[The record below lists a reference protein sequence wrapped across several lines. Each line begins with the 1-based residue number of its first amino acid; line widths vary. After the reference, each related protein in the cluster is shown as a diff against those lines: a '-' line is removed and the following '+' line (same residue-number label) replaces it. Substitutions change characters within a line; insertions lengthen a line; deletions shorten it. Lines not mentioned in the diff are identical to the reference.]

1 MGVRTHRQ
9 CDTPSQITSEECR
22 YCAREDV
29 RDVTR
34 WSQSNSWQHYELLI
48 NQGVNADVVV
58 STVKI
63 NPEKGGVEPKAK
75 KDGAVAERQAET
87 NCKGTVRG
95 DVRCWKNEFVWMFG
109 HVLLMH
115 PSSILN
121 TGSVG
126 SVLVVRSCGLVV
138 VSVDGQNRYRCL
150 LLIPKVRVSMPG
162 KLQEFVFFWIGIN
175 FWFFATA

>member
-1 MGVRTHRQ
+1 M
-9 CDTPSQITSEECR
+9 
-22 YCAREDV
+22 
-29 RDVTR
+29 
-34 WSQSNSWQHYELLI
+34 LI

-115 PSSILN
+115 PSSSLWF
-121 TGSVG
+121 GRVVWWW
-126 SVLVVRSCGLVV
+126 SVLM

-162 KLQEFVFFWIGIN
+162 KLQEFVFFGLASIFDFLRQPRLRLVGSP
-175 FWFFATA
+175 FWRAEPTVHHSHRVQIECSIPCQSQLC